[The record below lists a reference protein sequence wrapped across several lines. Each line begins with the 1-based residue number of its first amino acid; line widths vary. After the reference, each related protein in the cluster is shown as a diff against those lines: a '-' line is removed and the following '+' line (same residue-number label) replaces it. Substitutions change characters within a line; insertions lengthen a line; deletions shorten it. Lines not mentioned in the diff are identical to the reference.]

1 MKITK
6 KFKGVLGLAL
16 SAMLTLGTV
25 SVNAET
31 ADSKNP
37 VLPEEGRPGSITIHK
52 YGMESLDGQ
61 GNHAT
66 GLEDPS
72 QVPAGAVPLKGISFT
87 VQEVVVKEN
96 GDITV
101 SNSTDKYELV
111 EGKETITVTT
121 DENGKAETGEIPQGI
136 YLVTELPNTSVTT
149 PVAPFIVNVP
159 MSNVTTG
166 NGWIYDVHVYPKNVL
181 SGNTSI
187 DKDVTSEGNKH
198 DTSDIGKNVT
208 WIIKPSIPQ
217 DVYHSKKYEVYDD
230 ISNQLNYTGNLEVYY
245 YNNEGQKVTIDEK
258 YYTKQEPKIND
269 ENVITGPTWNQRV
282 SVSFNK
288 EGREFLGSLFA
299 EGINSIRISFTTVI
313 NEFAQLGTAIPNNAV
328 LDYQNSFSTE
338 EEPSA
343 PVEVPEDKRPEVHTG
358 GVKLIKVDANNVS
371 TTLPGAEFMIYAS
384 EEDAKAGVNPLNKPG
399 TNEPWVE
406 VSDDDGYVSFKG
418 LHYGANQPATGSNS
432 GSTEYW
438 IVETKAP
445 SYVDEKGETRYYNL
459 LKAPLKVTVSA
470 SSYEDK
476 NIVQVKNS
484 KFSLPMTGGVGTVI
498 FTLGGL
504 AIMGAAAFLY
514 MRTTRRA

>member
-52 YGMESLDGQ
+52 YGMSGLPESGKP
-61 GNHAT
+61 AT
-66 GLEDPS
+66 GLDNVEIPE
-72 QVPAGAVPLKGISFT
+72 GAVPLKDIKFKI
-87 VQEVVVKEN
+87 QEVVVKEN
-96 GDITV
+96 GSITV
-101 SNSTDKYELV
+101 SNSTERYELV
-111 EGKETITVTT
+111 EGKEAETLTT
-121 DENGKAETGEIPQGI
+121 DENGMATTGEIEQGT
-136 YLVTELPNTSVTT
+136 YLVTELPNASVTS
-149 PVAPFIVNVP
+149 PVEPFIVNVP
-159 MSNVTTG
+159 MTNPNG
-166 NGWIYDVHVYPKNVL
+166 DGWIYDVHVYPKNVL
-181 SGNTSI
+181 SGNATI

-217 DVYHSKKYEVYDD
+217 DVYHSKKYEVYDNID
-230 ISNQLNYTGNLEVYY
+230 NRLNYTGNLEVYY

-258 YYTKQEPKIND
+258 YYDKKEPKIND
-269 ENVITGPTWNQRV
+269 ENVITGPTWNQKV
-282 SVSFNK
+282 TVSFND
-288 EGREFLGSLFA
+288 EGRKFLGNIFA

-313 NEFAQLGTAIPNNAV
+313 NQHADLGTAIPNNAV

-338 EEPSA
+338 QNPSA
-343 PVEVPEDKRPEVHTG
+343 PVEVPENQRPEVHTG
-358 GVKLIKVDANNVS
+358 GVRLIKVDANNIA
-371 TTLPGAEFMIYAS
+371 TTLSGAEFMIYAS
-384 EEDAKAGVNPLNKPG
+384 EEDAKAGVNPLNRPG

-406 VSDDDGYVSFKG
+406 VSGADGYVYFKG
-418 LHYGANQPATGSNS
+418 LHYGSNQPATGDNS

-445 SYVDEKGETRYYNL
+445 SYVDDKGETRYYNL

-484 KFSLPMTGGVGTVI
+484 KFSLPMTGGVGTVM